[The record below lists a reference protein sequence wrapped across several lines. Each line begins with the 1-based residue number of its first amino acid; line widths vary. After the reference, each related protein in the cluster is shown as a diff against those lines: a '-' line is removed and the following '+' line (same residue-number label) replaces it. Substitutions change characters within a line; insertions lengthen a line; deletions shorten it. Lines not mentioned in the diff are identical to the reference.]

1 MSYIFLGSCNPT
13 ILGGGFC
20 NNVSGYSTII
30 GGYTGNVPNTSSGYW
45 SKDNYHINKNYLA
58 EVFMKKMGITDEDLN
73 KDPSWIK
80 AKIRDN
86 IIDSIIG

>member
-30 GGYTGNVPNTSSGYW
+30 GGYTNTASGYF
-45 SKDNYHINKNYLA
+45 SSNNNYYINKNYLA
-58 EVFMKKMGITDEDLN
+58 ETFMKKMGITDEDLN